1 MPNSTTEIDI
11 FRSVSFSGY
20 RATKLRHSINKNGGD
35 YSHIEEDIRSA
46 VTQFIDRGYDTFIT
60 GGADGF
66 DLLATKVILSLRF
79 LHKDIKLVM
88 AVPFLGQEASYSEQD
103 REFYEQSLE
112 SADPIEIISYN
123 FHSRAYLDRNDFMLA
138 NSSQLICYFDGQR
151 GGTMYT
157 YNRAK
162 RLSMGIVNLAPT
174 AITKGE
180 F

>member
-20 RATKLRHSINKNGGD
+20 RASKLRHSINKGCGD
-35 YSHIEEDIRSA
+35 YSLIEESIQEA
-46 VTQFIDRGYDTFIT
+46 ITQLIDRGYNTFIT

-66 DLLATKVILSLRF
+66 DLLATKAILSLREE
-79 LHKDIKLVM
+79 HKDIKLVV

-112 SADPIEIISYN
+112 RANHIEIVSYN

-174 AITKGE
+174 AIG
-180 F
+180 